1 MRENSHH
8 IWHPPC
14 TDFSLA
20 NFSHDGHNRQF
31 SNPCHGALFNSRDTE
46 VIPNR
51 RINLVFGHYHYCGW
65 LATAGPVTNVSSL
78 LSKQQTQH
86 LTEPTFMASSPH
98 MLLRSLWIYWT
109 GAFCSTCT
117 STFTILYCYCGDNTC
132 MEHRWSWCGW
142 GVSLSSRKA
151 RNSTQCHIKKERE
164 KKERD
169 EKRERDGEALFSYWH
184 SYSEDIVQCQ
194 HLPFWPQSDESLLSH
209 CKICTKSDG
218 LSTGPPVLTGTLTS
232 TSNQTGNYW

>member
-1 MRENSHH
+1 MFQLIIVCKTASSHCIFQEAKEIQVAQCQIRTVGRMRENSHH

-20 NFSHDGHNRQF
+20 NFSDDGHNRQF

-98 MLLRSLWIYWT
+98 MLLRSL
-109 GAFCSTCT
+109 
-117 STFTILYCYCGDNTC
+117 
-132 MEHRWSWCGW
+132 
-142 GVSLSSRKA
+142 
-151 RNSTQCHIKKERE
+151 
-164 KKERD
+164 
-169 EKRERDGEALFSYWH
+169 
-184 SYSEDIVQCQ
+184 
-194 HLPFWPQSDESLLSH
+194 
-209 CKICTKSDG
+209 
-218 LSTGPPVLTGTLTS
+218 
-232 TSNQTGNYW
+232 